1 HIYLGSPQR
10 PIVVTNIATLSP
22 SCSFQNFCK
31 KLTHFL
37 DDFLPQANI
46 PILGGCN
53 WLVIHKTDKLQEF
66 QYLRVNYESHVD
78 WKIVT
83 NYLQCNPDF
92 HGRERYDCALVCT
105 IDHHNNKLIIVQFQ
119 FMFEYIDL
127 RFICLC
133 ACPAASLQIIPLQ
146 SIIRGVL
153 LMPDFTHDDDYFLV
167 NYIDGDMF
175 LHSQTLMS

>member
-1 HIYLGSPQR
+1 MQ
-10 PIVVTNIATLSP
+10 
-22 SCSFQNFCK
+22 
-31 KLTHFL
+31 
-37 DDFLPQANI
+37 
-46 PILGGCN
+46 
-53 WLVIHKTDKLQEF
+53 LQEF
-66 QYLRVNYESHVD
+66 RYLRVNYESHVD

-92 HGRERYDCALVCT
+92 HGHERYDCALVCT
-105 IDHHNNKLIIVQFQ
+105 IDRHNNKLIIVQFQ
-119 FMFEYIDL
+119 FMFEYIVGDVTLRLALVMPLDFATGKACAVNEDL

-146 SIIRGVL
+146 SIIRGAL